1 LGPLIGSNFTQLYGF
16 RIMCDFVA
24 LICLVFA
31 IMYYIFCDGGEA
43 ISESYWTNDIIDPND
58 PDAKYANEMMSART
72 TSVIAPINGILSPCS
87 LPYGI
92 RRFQVNSI

>member
-1 LGPLIGSNFTQLYGF
+1 MIGSNFTAMYGF
-16 RIMCDFVA
+16 RIMSDIVA

-31 IMYYIFCDGGEA
+31 IVYYITCDGGEA
-43 ISESYWTNDIIDPND
+43 ISDSMWTNDLVDPND
-58 PDAKYANEMMSART
+58 PDGVYEHEMMSVRT

-92 RRFQVNSI
+92 RRF